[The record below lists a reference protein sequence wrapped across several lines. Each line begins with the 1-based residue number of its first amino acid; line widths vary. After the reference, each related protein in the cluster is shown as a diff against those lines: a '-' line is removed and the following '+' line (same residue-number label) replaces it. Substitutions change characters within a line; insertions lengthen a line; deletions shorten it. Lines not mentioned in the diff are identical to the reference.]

1 LFSFS
6 LFFLSQQE
14 IMEGSMR
21 GENFLTILHVTTYGY
36 DFLAMC
42 SYGVLVTSLQFL
54 NYMA

>member
-21 GENFLTILHVTTYGY
+21 GENFLTILHGY